1 MKDLEKF
8 IKALKGAE
16 EYLKKELI
24 ENVANACIKVQSK
37 ARKYAPVETG
47 TLRRSIQVKIDKSE
61 LKGQVGTNLIYAAP
75 LEFGAK
81 IKPRK
86 AKVLM
91 IPADRK
97 TKELVAKYGGVRE
110 AISSVGGKL
119 VYQKTKV
126 KDKEGNVK
134 DGIMAYVVSNGRV
147 VMKFYMTAKEI
158 KIEPREYFKKAYEEI
173 KKEFPQL
180 IFKKLVNPFLSE

>member
-1 MKDLEKF
+1 MKDFDKF
-8 IKALKGAE
+8 IKALKEAE

-24 ENVANACIKVQSK
+24 EDVANACIKVQSK
-37 ARKYAPVETG
+37 AIKYAPVETG
-47 TLRRSIQVKIDKSE
+47 TLRRSIQVRIDKSE
-61 LKGQVGTNLIYAAP
+61 LKGQVGTNMIYAAP

-134 DGIMAYVVSNGRV
+134 EGIMAYVVSNGRV

-158 KIEPREYFKKAYEEI
+158 EIEPRGYFKRAYEEV

>member
-1 MKDLEKF
+1 MKDFDKF
-8 IKALKGAE
+8 IKALKETE

-24 ENVANACIKVQSK
+24 EDIADACIEVQRK
-37 ARKYAPVETG
+37 AKKYAPVETG

-81 IKPRK
+81 IKPRR

-97 TKELVAKYGGVRE
+97 TKELVAKYGTVRE

-119 VYQKTKV
+119 VYQKTKL
-126 KDKEGNVK
+126 KDKEGNMK
-134 DGIMAYVVSNGRV
+134 DGVMAYVVSKGKV
-147 VMKFYMTAKEI
+147 IMKFYMTPREVEI
-158 KIEPREYFKKAYEEI
+158 KPREYFKRAYEEVI
-173 KKEFPQL
+173 KEFPQL
-180 IFKKLVNPFLSE
+180 VFKRLTTSFLSE